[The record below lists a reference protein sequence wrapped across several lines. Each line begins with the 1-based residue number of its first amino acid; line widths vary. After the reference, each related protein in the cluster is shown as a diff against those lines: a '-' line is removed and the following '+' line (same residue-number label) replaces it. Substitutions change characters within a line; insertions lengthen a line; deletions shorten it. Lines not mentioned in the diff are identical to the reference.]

1 MSNFATTKVGVS
13 SMKGRKNEKK
23 QSVHLEYVMS
33 ELPLPKGCDIQIKG
47 ITIDVSIA
55 GKDYTCSICNK
66 QSRLVP
72 VKVKG
77 EDLFEIELRNIVA
90 IVPLRDNEFSNARR
104 GGNKQILFLN
114 RKPGILVDF
123 KLKTDIAGK
132 LKLEDGELIEI
143 CNGYYVN
150 RNLLNSLDD
159 RQRCVSV
166 SYMNDHKVLSEI
178 SIPISR
184 RKLRV
189 VRNIVFSEG

>member
-1 MSNFATTKVGVS
+1 MAKKEEHRRIEYAFSEISNLVS
-13 SMKGRKNEKK
+13 SNDAVRVKRIQVDLNI
-23 QSVHLEYVMS
+23 S
-33 ELPLPKGCDIQIKG
+33 GCDYSLCFND
-47 ITIDVSIA
+47 T
-55 GKDYTCSICNK
+55 

-150 RNLLNSLDD
+150 RNLLNRLDD

-166 SYMNDHKVLSEI
+166 SYMNDHKVLSEM

-184 RKLRV
+184 RKYQV
-189 VRNIVFSEG
+189 VRNVVFSEG